1 MLSMSDDRAGSK
13 SKDSRVLRVAW
24 LGEDIGLAQE
34 LVPFFRDRGVRI
46 ELVSNDTSGEQL
58 STADVALAYFGDPS
72 LAGSVLCSSSALRT
86 VVWPPVIA
94 IVARPPSRSDLE
106 RMRRQGIVQVAREID
121 GAFATSVKRLSD
133 PAGCGTGKLA
143 PGELAD
149 LLSRADVAGVS
160 GMLAIGCPHWQGASR
175 YPWESS
181 SLFYCSDSQEKCTGW
196 VGRLYLMAGAITLAE
211 TPTATG
217 HHALAQMLQL
227 SSGSITRYPFFLSP
241 EAPEPL
247 GPAKAAVARARVRIP
262 ETTATARVADVL
274 QLAADGD
281 APVAAMRPV
290 SSKELV
296 MSELDSVLAA
306 SSAYSGALRV
316 GPDGSA
322 LSYAGDIDAPTMAAV
337 VYMAQDQLQALA
349 STLPLGS
356 VVGFGV
362 GGRQGACFVRVH
374 AKSRTSLVVRTGA
387 TQTAARTLAELAR
400 FG

>member
-1 MLSMSDDRAGSK
+1 MSDDRGGVK
-13 SKDSRVLRVAW
+13 PKDPRTLRLAW

-46 ELVSNDTSGEQL
+46 EVVSNDTSGELL

-72 LAGSVLCSSSALRT
+72 LAGAVLCSSSALRT

-94 IVARPPSRSDLE
+94 IVARAPTRSDLE

-121 GAFATSVKRLSD
+121 GSFATSVKRLSD
-133 PAGCGTGKLA
+133 PAACGTANLG

-149 LLSRADVAGVS
+149 LLGRADVAGVS
-160 GMLAIGCPHWQGASR
+160 GMLAIGCPHWHGSSR

-196 VGRLYLMAGAITLAE
+196 VGRIYLVAGAITLAE

-217 HHALAQMLQL
+217 YHALTQMLQL

-241 EAPEPL
+241 EVPEPL
-247 GPAKAAVARARVRIP
+247 GPAKAAVARAQVRIP
-262 ETTATARVADVL
+262 ETTATARVADMQ
-274 QLAADGD
+274 QLVASSEGLA
-281 APVAAMRPV
+281 VAARPGA
-290 SSKELV
+290 SKEPA

-306 SSAYSGALRV
+306 SSSFSGAVRV

-322 LSYAGDIDAPTMAAV
+322 LAFAGDIDAPTMAAV
-337 VYMAQDQLQALA
+337 VHMAQEHLQALA

-356 VVGFGV
+356 LVGFGV
-362 GGRQGACFVRVH
+362 GGRQGACFVRLH
-374 AKSRTSLVVRTGA
+374 AKSRTALAVRTGA

>member
-1 MLSMSDDRAGSK
+1 MPDERVGAK
-13 SKDSRVLRVAW
+13 PKDSRALRVAW

-34 LVPFFRDRGVRI
+34 LVPFFRDRGLRI
-46 ELVSNDTSGEQL
+46 EVVANDTSGESL
-58 STADVALAYFGDPS
+58 GTTDVALAYFGDPS
-72 LAGSVLCSSSALRT
+72 LAGAVLCPSSALRT
-86 VVWPPVIA
+86 VAWPPVIA
-94 IVARPPSRSDLE
+94 IVARTPTRNDLE
-106 RMRRQGIVQVAREID
+106 RMRRQGVVLVVREID
-121 GAFATSVKRLSD
+121 GAFANAVKRLSD
-133 PAGCGTGKLA
+133 PASCGTGALV

-149 LLSRADVAGVS
+149 LLTRADAAGVS
-160 GMLAIGCPHWQGASR
+160 GMLAIGCPHWPGSSR

-196 VGRLYLMAGAITLAE
+196 VGRIYLVSGAITLAE
-211 TPTATG
+211 TPTASG

-227 SSGSITRYPFFLSP
+227 SGGTITRYPFFLSP

-247 GPAKAAVARARVRIP
+247 GPAKAAVARARARIP
-262 ETTATARVADVL
+262 ESTATARVDEVR
-274 QLAADGD
+274 QLPATGE
-281 APVAAMRPV
+281 APVAAARPK
-290 SSKELV
+290 SSKEPA

-306 SSAYSGALRV
+306 SSAFSGALRV

-322 LSYAGDIDAPTMAAV
+322 LSSAGDIDAPTMAAV
-337 VYMAQDQLQALA
+337 VHMAQEHLQILA

-362 GGRQGACFVRVH
+362 GGRQGACFVRLH
-374 AKSRTSLVVRTGA
+374 AKSRTALAVRTGA